1 MCSSAAPFALTARV
15 DRITLTIDRPRAS
28 AHKGKSNR
36 MMRYR
41 KLSVLAVIIVAGCAS
56 AVVLPAAF
64 GCFGAHAQAPTGHRQ
79 PKAVDVPRDPSKP
92 GTPRS
97 PEDIALERALNNIC
111 RGCSPLIPVRDVP
124 RYDLAR
130 ACPAT
135 SPEANDRCRRDEET
149 AKQTLKERWT
159 EFTEKARSDCVQS
172 NEIGGRPSYEQ
183 LGICL
188 RTTQLAP
195 TLPEGR

>member
-1 MCSSAAPFALTARV
+1 MLRAGEHEETRKV
-15 DRITLTIDRPRAS
+15 PR
-28 AHKGKSNR
+28 H
-36 MMRYR
+36 R
-41 KLSVLAVIIVAGCAS
+41 KLSVLALIIVGCAS
-56 AVVLPAAF
+56 GLVLPAGF
-64 GCFGAHAQAPTGHRQ
+64 GRPGAHAQAAPPPTGHRQ
-79 PKAVDVPRDPSKP
+79 PRPADVPGDASKP

-111 RGCSPLIPVRDVP
+111 RGCNPIIPVREVP

-130 ACPAT
+130 ACPST
-135 SPEANDRCRRDEET
+135 SPEAKDRCRKDEES
-149 AKQTLKERWT
+149 ARRTLQEKWSG
-159 EFTEKARSDCVQS
+159 FTEKARSDCVQS
-172 NEIGGRPSYEQ
+172 NEIGGRPSYVQ